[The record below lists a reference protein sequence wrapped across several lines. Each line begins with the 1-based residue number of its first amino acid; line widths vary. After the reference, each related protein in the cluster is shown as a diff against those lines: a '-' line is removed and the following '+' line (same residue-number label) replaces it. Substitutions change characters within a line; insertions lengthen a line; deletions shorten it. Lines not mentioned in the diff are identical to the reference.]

1 MSDSTADQS
10 AESDNRRNLF
20 HFVFMVVFCSLAILA
35 SIAWFAAIGWIL
47 WQAIS
52 YPIGWLLG

>member
-1 MSDSTADQS
+1 
-10 AESDNRRNLF
+10 
-20 HFVFMVVFCSLAILA
+20 MVVFCSLAILA
-35 SIAWFAAIGWIL
+35 SIAWLAAIGWIL